1 MLDVRRLRV
10 LQYLATHGTVA
21 AAAQALYLSAPAISQ
36 QLAALERE
44 VGMPVVEK
52 RGRTLHL
59 TPVGELL
66 VSHAEIVLSDLAAAE
81 SDLEAL
87 RGGGRG
93 TVRVAAFSSAA
104 RKLIAPVWARILAAG
119 EGAGATPA
127 LELVEQEPDHA
138 LEALRRREV
147 DLAVVHGYTVL
158 PRDFPAGCEQTK
170 LLEEPV
176 LLALHPDHAARMGIA
191 PGETVDLA
199 RLSDSPWLTPG
210 AESSCYEMV
219 QRACGAAGFVPACRS
234 RSSDFS
240 VLAALVAAGAG
251 AALLPHMTIPD
262 STPGPIS
269 LHPLLHPVTRTV
281 YTVNRTGTSRR
292 PDILH
297 LTELLLETARTVAA
311 EQGHAAPGTVAT
323 GTVATGTV
331 ATGLA
336 GAQRDA
342 AGHY

>member
-21 AAAQALYLSAPAISQ
+21 AAAQALYLSAPAVSQ

-52 RGRTLHL
+52 RGRTLRL

-104 RKLIAPVWARILAAG
+104 RALIAPVWARILAAG
-119 EGAGATPA
+119 EETGAAPA

-138 LEALRRREV
+138 LESLRRREV
-147 DLAVVHGYTVL
+147 DLAVVHGYTIL
-158 PRDFPAGCEQTK
+158 PRDFPTGCEQTT
-170 LLEEPV
+170 LLDEPV
-176 LLALHPDHAARMGIA
+176 LLALHPDHAARRGIA

-210 AESSCYEMV
+210 PGTSCYEMI
-219 QRACGAAGFVPACRS
+219 QRACGAAGFVPAIRS

-251 AALLPHMTIPD
+251 AALLPRMTVPD

-292 PDILH
+292 PDLVH
-297 LTELLLETARTVAA
+297 LTELLREAAAGMVADAVAA
-311 EQGHAAPGTVAT
+311 EQRHEASGGVTT
-323 GTVATGTV
+323 GP
-331 ATGLA
+331 A
-336 GAQRDA
+336 GARRDP
-342 AGHY
+342 AGHH

>member
-21 AAAQALYLSAPAISQ
+21 AAAQALYLTAPAISQ

-44 VGMPVVEK
+44 VGLPVVEK
-52 RGRTLHL
+52 QGRTLRL

-81 SDLEAL
+81 SDLEAI

-93 TVRVAAFSSAA
+93 ILRIAAFASAA
-104 RKLIAPVWARILAAG
+104 RALIAPVWKQIL
-119 EGAGATPA
+119 GAEEADTSLK
-127 LELVEQEPDHA
+127 LELVEQEPDAA
-138 LEALRRREV
+138 LESLRRRDV
-147 DLAVVHGYTVL
+147 DLAIVHGYTVL
-158 PRDFPAGCEQTK
+158 PRDFPTGCEQAK

-176 LLALHPDHAARMGIA
+176 LLALHPEHATRMGIE

-210 AESSCYEMV
+210 PETTCYEMI
-219 QRACGAAGFVPACRS
+219 QRACGAAGFVPAIRC

-251 AALLPHMTIPD
+251 AALLPRMTLPD
-262 STPGPIS
+262 ATPGPIS
-269 LHPLLHPVTRTV
+269 LHPLLHPVIRTV
-281 YTVNRTGTSRR
+281 YTVSQSGTSRR
-292 PDILH
+292 PDILY
-297 LTELLLETARTVAA
+297 LRELLQQAA
-311 EQGHAAPGTVAT
+311 EIAIPQEEHG
-323 GTVATGTV
+323 
-331 ATGLA
+331 
-336 GAQRDA
+336 
-342 AGHY
+342 